1 MKFLSSL
8 LLLTAASVIVCAQQQ
23 PPREWI
29 DPDTGHRVIRL
40 SDEPGSASLY
50 FHQNPYTPDGK
61 KLIVT
66 TPTGLSAIDLNT
78 RAIEKIV
85 DGRVGVLIVGR
96 KSGDVYYTRTVTNN
110 NVRTTTVY
118 ATNLNT
124 KATREIVKL
133 PMATS
138 VVTVNADET
147 LLAGTL
153 DEKLLADLKA
163 GKATTPPP
171 AARGDN

>member
-1 MKFLSSL
+1 MKHNWQYLRNEKTEMSKMNRRFLKMIAL
-8 LLLTAASVIVCAQQQ
+8 LVLLAVAASIEAQQNDI
-23 PPREWI
+23 PREWI

-61 KLIVT
+61 KLIIT
-66 TPTGLSAIDLNT
+66 TPGGLSAIDLATHN
-78 RAIEKIV
+78 IEKVV

-118 ATNLNT
+118 ATSLNT
-124 KATREIVKL
+124 KTTREIVKL
-133 PMATS
+133 PPATS
-138 VVTVNADET
+138 VV
-147 LLAGTL
+147 
-153 DEKLLADLKA
+153 
-163 GKATTPPP
+163 
-171 AARGDN
+171 